1 MKYLYAILFVIFA
14 FFLGYTINGVMT
26 FADQMKVRANMI
38 NHALEG
44 K

>member
-1 MKYLYAILFVIFA
+1 MKYLYALLFIMFIIFV
-14 FFLGYTINGVMT
+14 GYTVNSVMT
-26 FADQMKVRANMI
+26 FADHMKTRVNMI

>member
-1 MKYLYAILFVIFA
+1 MKYVYALLFIMFVI
-14 FFLGYTINGVMT
+14 FLGYTVNGVMT
-26 FADQMKVRANMI
+26 FADQMKTRANMI